1 MQNQFYGFSEEPFA
15 LAPDPRFFFSTENHK
30 EIIDSLI
37 YAIGEKDGLILLT
50 GERGSGK
57 TTLIQ
62 QLLMMLPPPISAVSV
77 LQPPK
82 TFDELLK
89 VILRQLGLP
98 IREGNENS
106 MLSQFNNALQQKSDR
121 GEILA
126 IIVDEAQEF
135 GAEVLE
141 DLRLLCSPDP
151 RRPRLLKEVFV
162 GTPQIEEKLG
172 TPELRQVN
180 QRITTRRR
188 LAPLTELESWQYIE
202 YRLER
207 VNKSV
212 TDIFTPEAMSLIC
225 SKANGIPQSLNA
237 ICYTAL
243 SAGYALNQKKIDLQL
258 IPRVL
263 SLFGSQQQQHGRGN
277 PRAAASLESLLA
289 YIGKSSLLMKISFL
303 LLAYSVLAWIIFFT
317 VAWK

>member
-135 GAEVLE
+135 SAEVLE

-212 TDIFTPEAMSLIC
+212 ADIFTPEAMSLIC

-263 SLFGSQQQQHGRGN
+263 SLFGSQQQQHGRGK
-277 PRAAASLESLLA
+277 PRATASMESLLA

-317 VAWK
+317 IAWK

>member
-15 LAPDPRFFFSTENHK
+15 LASDPRFFFSTENHK
-30 EIIDSLI
+30 EIIESLI

-50 GERGSGK
+50 GERGAGK
-57 TTLIQ
+57 TTLIR
-62 QLLMMLPPPISAVSV
+62 QLLMMLPSHITAIPVFH
-77 LQPPK
+77 PPK
-82 TFDELLK
+82 SFGELLEG
-89 VILRQLGLP
+89 VLRQLNLP
-98 IREGNENS
+98 PTEGDRNAN
-106 MLSQFNNALQQKSDR
+106 LSQFNDFLHRKSDR
-121 GEILA
+121 GETLA
-126 IIVDEAQEF
+126 IIVDEAQELS
-135 GAEVLE
+135 AEVLE

-263 SLFGSQQQQHGRGN
+263 SLFGSQQQQPGRGK
-277 PRAAASLESLLA
+277 PRATASMESLLA

-303 LLAYSVLAWIIFFT
+303 LLAYSFLAWIIFFT